1 MGGGKR
7 ALFFAGIV
15 LGLSGFAGGAVKE
28 LPLPDVPAEM
38 KAPGERA
45 AYIMRHFWDGM
56 DWGDTTMTRN
66 EAFLEQNAVNFFSLF
81 PHADSLA
88 VSAAV
93 DTLLVRC
100 SADSVAVEIL
110 AGLAGQYL
118 YERESPVWH
127 EAGYE
132 IMAREM
138 LACAALPPEER
149 LRIEARLEGLAK
161 NRPGMPATDFGF
173 VARDGSRSTL
183 HETVGGTDK
192 CVLVFYDPDC
202 DNCNNLERQL
212 AADRRISEAIANG
225 ALKVMLI
232 TPFAVDNPVWR
243 RHAATLPETWV
254 VGYSPEGAVDTGE
267 LYDLLSMPTLYLLSP
282 SPVVHTRNATP
293 KQIQLFVSDCE

>member
-56 DWGDTTMTRN
+56 DWGDTTMTRD

-93 DTLLVRC
+93 DTLLVRG

-110 AGLAGQYL
+110 SGLAGQYL

-149 LRIEARLEGLAK
+149 LRIEARLEL
-161 NRPGMPATDFGF
+161 
-173 VARDGSRSTL
+173 S
-183 HETVGGTDK
+183 
-192 CVLVFYDPDC
+192 
-202 DNCNNLERQL
+202 
-212 AADRRISEAIANG
+212 
-225 ALKVMLI
+225 LI
-232 TPFAVDNPVWR
+232 
-243 RHAATLPETWV
+243 H
-254 VGYSPEGAVDTGE
+254 
-267 LYDLLSMPTLYLLSP
+267 
-282 SPVVHTRNATP
+282 
-293 KQIQLFVSDCE
+293 I